1 MLSPYSSM
9 VWAVW
14 IMRSRIAS
22 AIVGSP
28 TISYQ
33 LEEGYCEVMM
43 MDFLSCLSS
52 IISSSMGRALAS
64 RGTRQ
69 RSSRMSSWQRSI
81 FLSSVSSVPL
91 ILATFNAPSSLGG
104 IGIECPVPPFACLM
118 SKGAGQIAF
127 PCTGRAGDE
136 KVLSL
141 MHEIKGRE
149 AFHLVAVQPTVCG
162 IVDLLE
168 IGLVSECGIPGKPRY
183 GDLCPVVPFA
193 CEER

>member
-52 IISSSMGRALAS
+52 IISSSMGRSLAS

-104 IGIECPVPPFACLM
+104 HWHRMSGTPFCM
-118 SKGAGQIAF
+118 PHVQ
-127 PCTGRAGDE
+127 GRRPDSF
-136 KVLSL
+136 SL
-141 MHEIKGRE
+141 YRKSR
-149 AFHLVAVQPTVCG
+149 
-162 IVDLLE
+162 
-168 IGLVSECGIPGKPRY
+168 
-183 GDLCPVVPFA
+183 
-193 CEER
+193 